1 MLAIGAVAAFAS
13 TNGSSSTMANHAG
26 MQMAKT
32 TTPTAVFAAATGLPT
47 KTLVANL
54 TEHIMQLK
62 GQVDAYHAKD
72 YTKAA
77 ALTRA
82 SYAHMFMLGDA
93 LSGAIAEKFPQKFA

>member
-1 MLAIGAVAAFAS
+1 MGKAHVDPAELRRFAQDLGRF
-13 TNGSSSTMANHAG
+13 NAELQA
-26 MQMAKT
+26 
-32 TTPTAVFAAATGLPT
+32 
-47 KTLVANL
+47 LVSGL

-62 GQVDAYHAKD
+62 GQVDAYHAKN

-93 LSGAIAEKFPQKFA
+93 LAAGIAKKFPQKFA